1 MHIGQREDVFAVGA
15 GTVWIGRNVVEDMG
29 GPGLVGLEGRGD
41 ADVGGD
47 DGWGCEDGAERDTV
61 LVVVDR
67 CDEEEAGAFGF
78 PDVGNGGGLSG
89 RPEMTGGGKSRPSA
103 AFLESWRAKS
113 DACHHSRNFKAKIDV
128 GRSILRLERSR
139 G

>member
-1 MHIGQREDVFAVGA
+1 MGQKEDVVGIGA
-15 GTVWIGRNVVEDMG
+15 GTVWIGRYVMEDIG
-29 GPGLVGLEGRGD
+29 GLGLVGLEEGVE

-47 DGWGCEDGAERDTV
+47 DDGWDCEDGEERDTV
-61 LVVVDR
+61 LVGVGR
-67 CDEEEAGAFGF
+67 CDGDADAFGF
-78 PDVGNGGGLSG
+78 SDLGNGGGLVG
-89 RPEMTGGGKSRPSA
+89 RPEMMGGGISRPSA

-128 GRSILRLERSR
+128 GRRILRLARRR

>member
-1 MHIGQREDVFAVGA
+1 MFGVGA
-15 GTVWIGRNVVEDMG
+15 GTVWIGKCAVEDMG
-29 GPGLVGLEGRGD
+29 GVGLVGLEGRFD

-47 DGWGCEDGAERDTV
+47 DGWACEAGEERDTV

-67 CDEEEAGAFGF
+67 CGNEAVAFSF
-78 PDVGNGGGLSG
+78 SAVGNGGGLVG
-89 RPEMTGGGKSRPSA
+89 RPEITGGGKSRPSA

-113 DACHHSRNFKAKIDV
+113 DACHHSRNLRAKIDV
-128 GRSILRLERSR
+128 GRSVLRLERSR

>member
-1 MHIGQREDVFAVGA
+1 MQIGQREDAFVVGG
-15 GTVWIGRNVVEDMG
+15 GTVWIGRSVVEDIG
-29 GPGLVGLEGRGD
+29 GLGLVGLEGRFD
-41 ADVGGD
+41 AGVGGD
-47 DGWGCEDGAERDTV
+47 DGWACDAGEDRDTV

-67 CDEEEAGAFGF
+67 GDNEAGAFGF
-78 PDVGNGGGLSG
+78 SEVGNGGGLAG
-89 RPEMTGGGKSRPSA
+89 RPEITGGGMSSPSA

>member
-1 MHIGQREDVFAVGA
+1 MQIGQREDAFGVGA
-15 GTVWIGRNVVEDMG
+15 GTVWIGRSVVEDIG
-29 GPGLVGLEGRGD
+29 GLGLVGLEGRVD
-41 ADVGGD
+41 ADVGAD
-47 DGWGCEDGAERDTV
+47 DGWACEDGEERDTV

-67 CDEEEAGAFGF
+67 CGNDAGAVGF
-78 PDVGNGGGLSG
+78 SDVGNGGGLAGS
-89 RPEMTGGGKSRPSA
+89 PEMMGGGISRPSA